1 MQTPKQR
8 EGALGELKAEF
19 FLKEKG
25 YIIIDRN
32 FKCRFGEIDLIATH
46 HEKLIFVEVKT
57 RASLQFGQPYEA
69 VNLHKIRS
77 ISNTGRY
84 FAEKFPNLLASQQ
97 IDVVSIQL
105 DFNGNIRQIEH
116 LENVTG

>member
-25 YIIIDRN
+25 YTIIARN
-32 FKCRFGEIDLIATH
+32 FKCRLGEIDLIATH
-46 HEKLIFVEVKT
+46 HDTLIFVEVKT

-69 VNLHKIRS
+69 VNLHKIHS
-77 ISNTGRY
+77 ISNTGRF
-84 FAEKFPNLLASQQ
+84 FAENHRNLPVSQQ
-97 IDVVSIQL
+97 IDVISIQIDL
-105 DFNGNIRQIEH
+105 NGIIKQIEH